1 MSEQKRIEIKVQAD
15 PVAQEG
21 VYSNFA
27 KITHTADEVTL
38 DFLYINFDPP
48 FGRLRA
54 RVILSPGHAKRFL
67 GALGDNLQK
76 YEASFGPIAPP
87 MQPPPDL
94 GLIQ

>member
-15 PVAQEG
+15 ITVQEG

-38 DFLYINFDPP
+38 DFLYVNFDPP
-48 FGRLRA
+48 FGRLRT
-54 RVILSPGHAKRFL
+54 RVILSPGHAKRL
-67 GALGDNLQK
+67 LAALTENLQK
-76 YEASFGPIAPP
+76 YETNFGPITTP